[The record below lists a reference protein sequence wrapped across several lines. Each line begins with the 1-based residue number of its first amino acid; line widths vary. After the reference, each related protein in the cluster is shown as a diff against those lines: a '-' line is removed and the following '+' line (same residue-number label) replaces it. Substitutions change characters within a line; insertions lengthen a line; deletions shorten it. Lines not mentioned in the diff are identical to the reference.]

1 MTTLPLGPV
10 MLGIEGPELT
20 PADRARLVHPSSGG
34 VILFA
39 RNFASPTQLAA
50 LTASIRALR
59 DPQLLI
65 CVDHEGGRVQRFRD
79 GFSAIPPMRRLGE
92 AWDRDVAAATGEA
105 RRIGVT
111 IARELRAHGVDFT
124 FAPVLD
130 LDHGA
135 SRVIG
140 DRAFHRNPNA
150 AAHLAAAFVDG
161 LHAEGMAAV
170 GKHFPG
176 HGHVAADSHE
186 ALPEDARSL
195 AAITA
200 EDLVPFAA
208 LIKRDLEGMM
218 PAHVIYPAVDALPAG
233 YSRIWVQEI
242 LRERL
247 GFDGAVFSDDLE
259 MVGAH
264 GAGDVVARARAAAAA
279 GCDMV
284 LVCNDMAGAE
294 ALLER
299 WAPGPSER
307 LARRLERMRGPR
319 R

>member
-1 MTTLPLGPV
+1 
-10 MLGIEGPELT
+10 MLGIEGLLLT
-20 PADRARLVHPSSGG
+20 PSDRARLAHPSTGG

-39 RNFASPTQLAA
+39 RNYASPAQLAA
-50 LTASIRALR
+50 LTASIHSLR
-59 DPQLLI
+59 DPRLLI
-65 CVDHEGGRVQRFRD
+65 CVDHEGGRVQRFRE
-79 GFSAIPPMRRLGE
+79 GFSAIPPMRMLGDM
-92 AWDRDVAAATGEA
+92 WDRDVAAAAGEA
-105 RRIGVT
+105 RRMGAT
-111 IARELRAHGVDFT
+111 IARELHAHGVDFT

-135 SRVIG
+135 SGIIG

-150 AAHLAAAFVDG
+150 AAHLAVAFVDG

-186 ALPEDARSL
+186 ALPVDERSL
-195 AAITA
+195 AAIAA

-208 LIKRDLEGMM
+208 LVQHGLEGMM
-218 PAHVIYPAVDALPAG
+218 PAHVVYPAVDMLPAG
-233 YSRIWVQEI
+233 YSPKWLQAI

-247 GFDGAVFSDDLE
+247 GFDGAIFSDDLE

-264 GAGDVVARARAAAAA
+264 GAGDVVARAEAATAA

-284 LVCNDMAGAE
+284 LVCNDMSGAD
-294 ALLER
+294 ALLAR
-299 WAPGPSER
+299 WTPGPGKH
-307 LARRLERMRGPR
+307 LARRLEGMRGPR